1 MDRQRK
7 ACLCAGL
14 AALLWSTAPTAFK
27 IALKRLDPLQL
38 LLYASVVS
46 AVALFVVLAAQKKLP
61 LLASYSR
68 SEYLRSLLMGLL
80 NPLAYYAVLLNA
92 YSLLPAQ
99 VAQPLNMTWPIV
111 LALLSIPLL
120 KQKIG
125 LLGFAAIFIAFLGVV
140 IISTGDKMVSLQGKS
155 PLEVLLGVSLAL
167 SSALLWAIFWIL
179 NVRDTRDEVA
189 KLFLNFAFG
198 AIFALPVVLVFSDIR
213 VDGILWLPAAA
224 YVGLFEMGFTFV
236 VWLWALKLSRTT
248 AQVSIFIY
256 ASPFLSL
263 VLIHFVLKEDIH
275 PATVVG
281 LVFIVSGIVLQQYS
295 SARHE
300 RNRRA

>member
-27 IALKRLDPLQL
+27 IALGRLDPLQL
-38 LLYASVVS
+38 QLYASIVS
-46 AVALFVVLAAQKKLP
+46 AVALFMVLAAQKKLP
-61 LLASYSR
+61 LLVSYSR
-68 SEYLRSLLMGLL
+68 SDYLRSLLMGLL
-80 NPLAYYAVLLNA
+80 NPLAYYAVLLKA

-99 VAQPLNMTWPIV
+99 VAQPLNMIWPIV

-120 KQKIG
+120 RQKIG
-125 LLGFAAIFIAFLGVV
+125 LIGFAATFISFLGVV
-140 IISTGDKMVSLQGKS
+140 IISTGGKMLSLQGQS
-155 PLEVLLGVSLAL
+155 PLGVSLGL

-213 VDGILWLPAAA
+213 VDDILWLPAAA

-263 VLIHFVLKEDIH
+263 VLIHFVLKEDIR
-275 PATVVG
+275 PATVIG
-281 LVFIVSGIVLQQYS
+281 LVFIVSGIALQQYIT
-295 SARHE
+295 ARLE
-300 RNRRA
+300 RNRGV

>member
-7 ACLCAGL
+7 ACLLAGL

-27 IALKRLDPLQL
+27 IALRRLDPLQL

-46 AVALFVVLAAQKKLP
+46 TVALFGVLAAQKKLP

-68 SEYLRSLLMGLL
+68 RDYLRSMLLGLL
-80 NPLAYYAVLLNA
+80 NPLAYYAVLLKT

-125 LLGFAAIFIAFLGVV
+125 LTGFAAIFISFLGVV
-140 IISTGDKMVSLQGKS
+140 IISTGGKMLSLQGES
-155 PLEVLLGVSLAL
+155 PLGIALGL

-179 NVRDTRDEVA
+179 NIRDTRDEVA

-198 AIFALPVVLVFSDIR
+198 TIFALPVVLVFSDVR
-213 VDGILWLPAAA
+213 VDGILCLLPAA
-224 YVGLFEMGFTFV
+224 YIGLFEMGFSFV
-236 VWLWALKLSRTT
+236 VWLSALKLSKTT

-275 PATVVG
+275 PATVIG
-281 LVFIVSGIVLQQYS
+281 LVFIVSGILVQQYS
-295 SARHE
+295 AARRG
-300 RNRRA
+300 RNRRV